1 MIIIDL
7 TVIFSDNARKG
18 ILSSAKSIFERGL
31 EKEALRIICSSGN
44 VPAVVRKKAESHLG

>member
-44 VPAVVRKKAESHLG
+44 VPAVVRKKAESYLG